1 MHRLLWLCCLVLPL
15 SLQAGDEGLQPIA
28 PQPDAGR
35 VYDITLHDP
44 GELMLLLRQLERLG
58 GGPQA
63 NGTQASVALVLHGPE
78 VAYFARGHYD
88 HYRELVDLAARLDAF
103 HVIEVKACR
112 TRMKALGLKPEDM
125 PAFIELVPYGPDEV
139 ERLRREGY
147 LVM

>member
-1 MHRLLWLCCLVLPL
+1 MCRLLWLFCMLLPLPL
-15 SLQAGDEGLQPIA
+15 SAADEGLPPGA
-28 PQPDAGR
+28 PQPEAGR
-35 VYDITLHDP
+35 VYDISLHDP
-44 GELMLLLRQLERLG
+44 GELMLLLRRLEQLSE
-58 GGPQA
+58 GPQA
-63 NGTQASVALVLHGPE
+63 SGTQPSVALVLHGPE
-78 VAYFARGHYD
+78 LAYFARDHYD

>member
-1 MHRLLWLCCLVLPL
+1 MRFLPWLCCLLLPL
-15 SLQAGDEGLQPIA
+15 SLQAGDEGLPPIA
-28 PQPDAGR
+28 PEPGTNR

-44 GELMLLLRQLERLG
+44 GELMLLLRRLERLG

-63 NGTQASVALVLHGPE
+63 SGTQPSVALVLHGPE
-78 VAYFARGHYD
+78 LAYFARDHYD